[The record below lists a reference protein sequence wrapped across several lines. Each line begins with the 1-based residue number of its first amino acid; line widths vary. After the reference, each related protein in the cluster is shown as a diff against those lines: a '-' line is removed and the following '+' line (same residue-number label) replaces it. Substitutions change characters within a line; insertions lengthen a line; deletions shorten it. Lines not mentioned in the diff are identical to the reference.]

1 MHASRFGFPS
11 LFSVCF
17 VPYHLRASGNVGN
30 RRYRAAFGYRSVYGT
45 YDTVCHRCEP
55 KPIPHQSNMLCE
67 RSVLLTHGI
76 GVCGWLFMLTLSQR
90 ICAMLLLLLC
100 VLQSFS
106 LSMRRVDLV
115 VRRGSV
121 CVRSSYACIRAKFY
135 RSCVQCALCS
145 DSVRS
150 HCKLL
155 CLYFVL
161 IFRHRLIAWLEVST
175 VCGCVFSEWW

>member
-121 CVRSSYACIRAKFY
+121 CMFAVHTLVFVRNSIVHVYSVHYALIPY
-135 RSCVQCALCS
+135 DLIVNYCVYT
-145 DSVRS
+145 
-150 HCKLL
+150 L
-155 CLYFVL
+155 CLF
-161 IFRHRLIAWLEVST
+161 FGT
-175 VCGCVFSEWW
+175 D